1 MKSAIVDEKLDRAY
15 STLMDIQAKKGEEDI
30 EKSQHFINLAKSAT
44 TYEDQMKY
52 LSEAV
57 RYSRKSTKDLDDFLG
72 TSMSFTAKLVRS
84 IGSVKVDKQKLKEFR
99 AALERYDREHPEDR
113 YV

>member
-72 TSMSFTAKLVRS
+72 TSMSFTAKLIRS
-84 IGSVKVDKQKLKEFR
+84 IGSVKVDKEKVRKFNE
-99 AALERYDREHPEDR
+99 AVHKYYEKHPEER
-113 YV
+113 FI